1 MYKRQDHD
9 AFIRAYPLD
18 ISPATDNRPFF
29 FNLVLLGDLF
39 DPALSG
45 SGVYRTSMEAIVI
58 LFAVIG
64 VTAAVSAL
72 FIIVP
77 LWLGGRRRGLARPAP
92 STLAYFGGLGLA
104 FMLVEIPTMQK
115 LTVYLGQPVYSLA
128 VVLFSLLLFSG
139 LGLSLIHIFS
149 RVHIR
154 RLGRLGRFPESNES
168 LSESAQS
175 AQSAD
180 HYS

>member
-1 MYKRQDHD
+1 MARLQEIAAEFGFQVLYAPGLTPFEEVGRFIADPDHD

-64 VTAAVSAL
+64 VTAAVS
-72 FIIVP
+72 
-77 LWLGGRRRGLARPAP
+77 
-92 STLAYFGGLGLA
+92 
-104 FMLVEIPTMQK
+104 
-115 LTVYLGQPVYSLA
+115 
-128 VVLFSLLLFSG
+128 
-139 LGLSLIHIFS
+139 LSLIPI
-149 RVHIR
+149 
-154 RLGRLGRFPESNES
+154 
-168 LSESAQS
+168 SEPTRP
-175 AQSAD
+175 
-180 HYS
+180 Y